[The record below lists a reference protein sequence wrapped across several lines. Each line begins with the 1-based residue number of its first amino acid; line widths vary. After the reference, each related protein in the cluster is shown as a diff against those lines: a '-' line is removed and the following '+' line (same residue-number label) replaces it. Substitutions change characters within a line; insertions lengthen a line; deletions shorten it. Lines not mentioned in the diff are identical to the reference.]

1 MEDDN
6 DWISDLEADPE
17 PKAATEKAGEQ
28 PPTGAY
34 AGLGELW
41 RRHGAQAVAA
51 GVVVLALGGYAA
63 FKLAAPPKGGPDLA
77 TPEATVRSLVSLLRA
92 SDTDTRTYEP
102 FFVDQVVAGA
112 IAQSVRQGT
121 FPKALDID
129 TIAAQT
135 GSDAATV
142 TVKWTIRRPN
152 VTENGSV
159 FFLKLSGDRWRI
171 VDARSKQVDSDAEGP
186 KSKEDT
192 AGP

>member
-1 MEDDN
+1 MEDDK
-6 DWISDLEADPE
+6 DWMSDFEMDPE

-28 PPTGAY
+28 PPTDTS

-63 FKLAAPPKGGPDLA
+63 FKLAPPKGPDLA

-159 FFLKLSGDRWRI
+159 FFLKLSGSRWRI
-171 VDARSKQVDSDAEGP
+171 VDARSEQVDSDAESP
-186 KSKEDT
+186 KGKEDT
-192 AGP
+192 TGP